1 MDRVNA
7 FLEQGKQFNESLG
20 EDIAKVKA
28 EGHMPVLHGENHAG
42 DQSIKEIRL
51 AEDEMRSKLTALN
64 SARLEHLKKNKGF
77 KRGKW
82 YI

>member
-7 FLEQGKQFNESLG
+7 FLEQGKQFSESLG

-28 EGHMPVLHGENHAG
+28 EGRMPVLHGENHAG

-51 AEDEMRSKLTALN
+51 VYD
-64 SARLEHLKKNKGF
+64 
-77 KRGKW
+77 
-82 YI
+82 